1 MSMVLGTKTEVVTF
15 MYHNSPPEGVVYHV
29 SIPKDRKYINVIC
42 IGMECVDNTL
52 KGCYHCLNDLP
63 SWVQGKIAILTL
75 CEDGQDVRKVG
86 KRINDMTFWIY
97 G

>member
-1 MSMVLGTKTEVVTF
+1 MMLDTKIRADASMSQD
-15 MYHNSPPEGVVYHV
+15 NPPKGVVYHV
-29 SIPKDRKYINVIC
+29 NIPKDRKYINVIC

-63 SWVQGKIAILTL
+63 YWVQGKLAILTL
-75 CEDGQDVRKVG
+75 CENGADIKKVG

>member
-1 MSMVLGTKTEVVTF
+1 MSKVWVLILETDYFMSLSDTLYSVTVSKHTKKVHVT
-15 MYHNSPPEGVVYHV
+15 
-29 SIPKDRKYINVIC
+29 C